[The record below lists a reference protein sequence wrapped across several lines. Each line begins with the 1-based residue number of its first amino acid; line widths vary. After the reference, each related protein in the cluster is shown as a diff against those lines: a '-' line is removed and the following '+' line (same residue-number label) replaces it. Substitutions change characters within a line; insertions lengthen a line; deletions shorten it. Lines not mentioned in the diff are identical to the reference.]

1 MLSAEGN
8 FFMATNSNLGK
19 NSRLHLLGA
28 MLLLWCAAICGRL
41 VYLQIFRYGGFV
53 KQAEHQQQREIPL
66 SAKRGVIYDRS
77 GKELAMSV
85 LVDSAFAVP
94 SEVKDLPTAVSLITR
109 ITRDDHNVVLA
120 DCRNH
125 KTFCWVARKADDET
139 IERIKSLN
147 LQGIHFQKEPK
158 RFYPARD
165 LAAQV
170 VGTVG
175 MEDVG
180 QSGIEHAFDEEMRG
194 RAGKM
199 FISVDARRQ
208 WFSDVEKQPEPGASL
223 VLTID
228 KNIQYIAEKELD
240 QAIHDTQ
247 AIAGTVI
254 VENPHTGEILAL
266 ANRPT
271 FNPNLR
277 KEITPNALTNRAV
290 SYVYEPGSTFKLVTI
305 SAALEEKLTN
315 PDEVFDCQ
323 MGSIVYNGMRIR
335 DSKPHGLLPVWG
347 VLAESSDVGA
357 IKIALRLGED
367 RLYKYIRAY
376 GFGQQTGIELPGE
389 TRGLTK
395 PVSRWS
401 KVSIAAIS
409 MGQEIGI
416 SPLQLSG
423 LISTFANDGVWV
435 APCIVAGTVG
445 PNSAPQ
451 STPQTVAFHPGASRR
466 VISSYTA
473 AEMRSMMQKV
483 VIEGTGRKAILEG
496 YTSAGKTGAA
506 QKVDPA
512 TGAYSKTK
520 YIGSFA
526 GFAPVNNPQIVVA
539 VILDSAVGLHQGGQ
553 ISAPVF
559 RRISQQVL
567 EYLHVPHD
575 LPLAPQHQLLL
586 AKTKDKDLEEGT
598 PDHPGEPLETAEV
611 NSDSSDGTKAPSV
624 ARATLRQAQ
633 GRLSPA
639 TAGADGN
646 VVQAAMREPVSSNAV
661 GGSSTQGNPSKTPDA
676 GTPAQAKLPSTGTV
690 VLDVEQGGI
699 EVPLFVGKTV
709 RGSVEAAQDIG
720 LELEA
725 VGSGVARQQTPVAGT
740 HVAAGA
746 RVTVQFGRKSQ
757 DLNHRGHRVH
767 RGRRMNF
774 SVPLRVLCGKTLRFD
789 PQKNRV
795 IR

>member
-1 MLSAEGN
+1 MTPS
-8 FFMATNSNLGK
+8 NSNPAK
-19 NSRLHLLGA
+19 NSRLYLLGGI
-28 MLLLWCAAICGRL
+28 LLLWCVAICGRL
-41 VYLQIFRYGGFV
+41 IYLQIFRYGSFV
-53 KQAEHQQQREIPL
+53 KQAEHQQQRAIPL
-66 SAKRGVIYDRS
+66 SAKRGVIYDRA
-77 GKELAMSV
+77 GHELAMSV

-94 SEVKDLPTAVSLITR
+94 SEVKDLPTAVSLISR
-109 ITRDDHNVVLA
+109 ITGEDRNVVLA

-170 VGTVG
+170 VGSVG

-180 QSGIEHAFDEEMRG
+180 QSGIEHEFDDELRG
-194 RAGKM
+194 SAGKM

-208 WFSDVEKQPEPGASL
+208 WFSDIEKLPEPGENI

-277 KEITPNALTNRAV
+277 KQITPGALTDRAV
-290 SYVYEPGSTFKLVTI
+290 SYIYEPGSTFKLVTI

-367 RLYKYIRAY
+367 RFYKYIRAF

-416 SPLQLSG
+416 SPIQLTG

-435 APCIVAGTVG
+435 APRIVAGQIE
-445 PNSAPQ
+445 PQ
-451 STPQTVAFHPGASRR
+451 GNPQTVAFHPGNSRR

-473 AEMRSMMQKV
+473 AEMRAMMQKV
-483 VIEGTGRKAILEG
+483 VLEGTGRKAILEG
-496 YTSAGKTGAA
+496 YTSAGKTGTA

-553 ISAPVF
+553 VSAPVF
-559 RRISQQVL
+559 HRITQQVL
-567 EYLHVPHD
+567 EYLHTPHD

-586 AKTKDKDLEEGT
+586 AQAKTKEKDLEEGT

-611 NSDSSDGTKAPSV
+611 NGDTSEGAKTNV
-624 ARATLRQAQ
+624 ARAPT
-633 GRLSPA
+633 PA
-639 TAGADGN
+639 TAGGDGN
-646 VVQAAMREPVSSNAV
+646 VVQAAIRESEAPSAAV
-661 GGSSTQGNPSKTPDA
+661 NVPRATAPSDTAAVPSKPPT
-676 GTPAQAKLPSTGTV
+676 TGTI

-699 EVPLFVGKTV
+699 EVPSFVGKTV
-709 RGSVEAAQDIG
+709 RGAVETAQDAG
-720 LELEA
+720 LDLEA
-725 VGSGVARQQTPVAGT
+725 VGSGIARQQSPTPGT
-740 HVAAGA
+740 HVTAGA
-746 RVTVQFGRKSQ
+746 RVTVQFGR
-757 DLNHRGHRVH
+757 
-767 RGRRMNF
+767 
-774 SVPLRVLCGKTLRFD
+774 
-789 PQKNRV
+789 
-795 IR
+795 

>member
-1 MLSAEGN
+1 
-8 FFMATNSNLGK
+8 MAANSSLGK
-19 NSRLHLLGA
+19 NPRLYLLGGI
-28 MLLLWCAAICGRL
+28 LLFWCLAICGRL
-41 VYLQIFRYGGFV
+41 VYLQIFCYGSFI

-66 SAKRGVIYDRS
+66 SAKRGVIYDRA
-77 GKELAMSV
+77 GHELAMSV

-94 SEVKDLPTAVSLITR
+94 TEVKDLPTAVALITR
-109 ITRDDHNVVLA
+109 ITGEDHNVVLA
-120 DCRNH
+120 DCRSH
-125 KTFCWVARKADDET
+125 KTFCWVARKANDDT
-139 IERIKSLN
+139 IERLKSLN

-175 MEDVG
+175 MEDSG
-180 QSGIEHAFDEEMRG
+180 QSGIEHAFDDELRG

-208 WFSDVEKQPEPGASL
+208 WFSDVEKQPESGDSV

-228 KNIQYIAEKELD
+228 KNVQYIAEKELD

-290 SYVYEPGSTFKLVTI
+290 SYAYEPGSTFKLVTI

-315 PDEVFDCQ
+315 PNEIFDCQ

-347 VLAESSDVGA
+347 VLAESSDVGS

-367 RLYKYIRAY
+367 RFYKYIRAF

-389 TRGLTK
+389 TRGMTK

-416 SPLQLSG
+416 SPIQLSG

-435 APCIVAGTVG
+435 APRIVVG
-445 PNSAPQ
+445 KVEPQ
-451 STPQTVAFHPGASRR
+451 GTPQTVGFHPGASRR

-483 VIEGTGRKAILEG
+483 VLEGTGRKAILEG
-496 YTSAGKTGAA
+496 YTSAGKTGTG

-520 YIGSFA
+520 YIASFA
-526 GFAPVNNPQIVVA
+526 GFAPLNNPQIVVA

-559 RRISQQVL
+559 RRVAQQVL
-567 EYLHVPHD
+567 EYLHTPHD
-575 LPLAPQHQLLL
+575 LPLAPNHQMLL
-586 AKTKDKDLEEGT
+586 AQASMKDKDLEEGT
-598 PDHPGEPLETAEV
+598 PDHPGEALETAEV
-611 NSDSSDGTKAPSV
+611 GKDSV
-624 ARATLRQAQ
+624 AQAALQAQ
-633 GRLSPA
+633 GSTPA
-639 TAGADGN
+639 HTAGEGN
-646 VVQAAMREPVSSNAV
+646 VVQATIRESEPPAVQIAASTDQGQKSQNPPVNAE
-661 GGSSTQGNPSKTPDA
+661 KPDVA
-676 GTPAQAKLPSTGTV
+676 ADRLPTSGTV

-699 EVPLFVGKTV
+699 VVPSFLGKTV
-709 RGSVEAAQDIG
+709 RGAVEAAQDAG
-720 LELEA
+720 LEIEA
-725 VGSGVARQQTPVAGT
+725 TGSGVARQQSPPPGT
-740 HVAAGA
+740 RVAAGA
-746 RVTVQFGRKSQ
+746 HVTVQFGR
-757 DLNHRGHRVH
+757 
-767 RGRRMNF
+767 
-774 SVPLRVLCGKTLRFD
+774 
-789 PQKNRV
+789 
-795 IR
+795 

>member
-1 MLSAEGN
+1 MAGN
-8 FFMATNSNLGK
+8 PHPGR
-19 NSRLHLLGA
+19 NSRLYFLGA
-28 MLLLWCAAICGRL
+28 ILLFWCLAICGRL
-41 VYLQIFRYGGFV
+41 VYLQIFSYGRFV
-53 KQAEHQQQREIPL
+53 KQAGHQQQRAIPL
-66 SAKRGVIYDRS
+66 AAKRGVIYDRA
-77 GKELAMSV
+77 GHELAMSV

-94 SEVKDLPTAVSLITR
+94 TEVKDLPTAVSLITR
-109 ITRDDHNVVLA
+109 ITGDDYNIVLA
-120 DCRNH
+120 DCRAH
-125 KTFCWVARKADDET
+125 KTFCWMARKADDET
-139 IERIKSLN
+139 IERINSLK

-170 VGTVG
+170 LGSVG
-175 MEDVG
+175 MEDSG
-180 QSGIEHAFDEEMRG
+180 QSGIEHEFDDQLSG
-194 RAGKM
+194 RPGKM

-208 WFSDVEKQPEPGASL
+208 WFADVETQPDPGDNL

-228 KNIQYIAEKELD
+228 KNIQYVAEKELD

-277 KEITPNALTNRAV
+277 KQITPGALTNRAV
-290 SYVYEPGSTFKLVTI
+290 SYAYEPGSTFKLVTI
-305 SAALEEKLTN
+305 SAALEEKVTN

-347 VLAESSDVGA
+347 VLAESSDVGS

-367 RLYKYIRAY
+367 RFYKYIRAF

-389 TRGLTK
+389 TRGMTK

-416 SPLQLSG
+416 SPIQLSS
-423 LISTFANDGVWV
+423 LISTFANDGVWT
-435 APCIVAGTVG
+435 APRIVEGT
-445 PNSAPQ
+445 A
-451 STPQTVAFHPGASRR
+451 TPRTPLQTVAFHPGASHR
-466 VISSYTA
+466 VISSFTA

-483 VIEGTGRKAILEG
+483 VLEGTGRKAILEG
-496 YTSAGKTGAA
+496 YTSAGKTGTA

-520 YIGSFA
+520 YIGSFS
-526 GFAPVNNPQIVVA
+526 GFAPVNNPQIVVT

-553 ISAPVF
+553 VSAPVF
-559 RRISQQVL
+559 KRIAQQVL

-575 LPLAPQHQLLL
+575 LPLAPNHQLLL
-586 AKTKDKDLEEGT
+586 AKSKLRDEDKELEEGT
-598 PDHPGEPLETAEV
+598 PDHPGEPLETADV
-611 NSDSSDGTKAPSV
+611 SGDSSDAAKLPSV
-624 ARATLRQAQ
+624 ARM
-633 GRLSPA
+633 SSSA
-639 TAGADGN
+639 TAGSGRNAGAAPATTN
-646 VVQAAMREPVSSNAV
+646 GQVVQAAMREPASPNAV
-661 GGSSTQGNPSKTPDA
+661 LRSGSKQASANAVDA
-676 GTPAQAKLPSTGTV
+676 DAIAPAKLPSTGTV
-690 VLDVEQGGI
+690 VLEVEQGGI
-699 EVPLFVGKTV
+699 EVPSFTGKTV
-709 RGSVEAAQDIG
+709 RGAVEAAQDAG
-720 LELEA
+720 LELDA
-725 VGSGVARQQTPVAGT
+725 VGSGLARQQTPVAGA

-746 RVTVQFGRKSQ
+746 RITVQFGR
-757 DLNHRGHRVH
+757 
-767 RGRRMNF
+767 
-774 SVPLRVLCGKTLRFD
+774 
-789 PQKNRV
+789 
-795 IR
+795 

>member
-1 MLSAEGN
+1 
-8 FFMATNSNLGK
+8 MAGNSNLGR
-19 NSRLHLLGA
+19 NSRLYLLGA
-28 MLLLWCAAICGRL
+28 MLFLWCVAISGRL
-41 VYLQIFRYGGFV
+41 VYLQIFRYGSFV

-66 SAKRGVIYDRS
+66 AAKRGVIYDRA
-77 GKELAMSV
+77 GHELAMSV

-109 ITRDDHNVVLA
+109 ITGEDHSVVLA

-175 MEDVG
+175 MEDSG
-180 QSGIEHAFDEEMRG
+180 QSGIEHAFDDELRG

-199 FISVDARRQ
+199 FISVDARRR
-208 WFSDVEKQPEPGASL
+208 WFSDVEKQPEPGESL

-228 KNIQYIAEKELD
+228 KNIQYVAEKELD

-254 VENPHTGEILAL
+254 VENPPTGEILAL

-347 VLAESSDVGA
+347 VLSKSSDVGS
-357 IKIALRLGED
+357 IKIALRLGEE
-367 RLYKYIRAY
+367 RFYKYIRGF

-389 TRGLTK
+389 TRGMTK

-401 KVSIAAIS
+401 KVSIAAIA
-409 MGQEIGI
+409 MGQEIGV
-416 SPLQLSG
+416 SPLQLAG
-423 LISTFANDGVWV
+423 LVSTFANDGVWV
-435 APCIVAGTVG
+435 APRVVTGAVPPGG
-445 PNSAPQ
+445 AL
-451 STPQTVAFHPGASRR
+451 QTVAFHPGDSRR
-466 VISSYTA
+466 VISPYTA
-473 AEMRSMMQKV
+473 AEMRAMMEKV
-483 VIEGTGRKAILEG
+483 VLDPAGTTGGRAILEG
-496 YTSAGKTGAA
+496 YSSAGKTGTA

-553 ISAPVF
+553 VAAPVF
-559 RRISQQVL
+559 KRISQQVL

-575 LPLAPQHQLLL
+575 MPLAPRHQLLL
-586 AKTKDKDLEEGT
+586 ASRAQDKDLEEGT
-598 PDHPGEPLETAEV
+598 PDHPGEPLETAGLDG
-611 NSDSSDGTKAPSV
+611 DSSEPAVGKAIVAHVPSPPP
-624 ARATLRQAQ
+624 AR
-633 GRLSPA
+633 GE
-639 TAGADGN
+639 GE
-646 VVQAAMREPVSSNAV
+646 VVQAAMRQSEP
-661 GGSSTQGNPSKTPDA
+661 
-676 GTPAQAKLPSTGTV
+676 TPAAASQSSQAPEKIP
-690 VLDVEQGGI
+690 
-699 EVPLFVGKTV
+699 
-709 RGSVEAAQDIG
+709 
-720 LELEA
+720 
-725 VGSGVARQQTPVAGT
+725 
-740 HVAAGA
+740 
-746 RVTVQFGRKSQ
+746 
-757 DLNHRGHRVH
+757 
-767 RGRRMNF
+767 
-774 SVPLRVLCGKTLRFD
+774 
-789 PQKNRV
+789 
-795 IR
+795 

>member
-1 MLSAEGN
+1 MLVS
-8 FFMATNSNLGK
+8 MATNSNPGK
-19 NSRLHLLGA
+19 NSRLYFLGA
-28 MLLLWCAAICGRL
+28 MLLFWCVAICVRL
-41 VYLQIFRYGGFV
+41 VYLQIFCYGTFA

-66 SAKRGVIYDRS
+66 SAKRGVIYDRA
-77 GKELAMSV
+77 GHELAMSV

-94 SEVKDLPTAVSLITR
+94 TEVKDLPTAVSLITR
-109 ITRDDHNVVLA
+109 ITGEDHNVVLA

-175 MEDVG
+175 MEDSG
-180 QSGIEHAFDEEMRG
+180 QSGIEHEFEDELRG
-194 RAGKM
+194 QDGKM
-199 FISVDARRQ
+199 LISVDARRQ
-208 WFSDVEKQPEPGASL
+208 WFSDVEKQPEPGENL
-223 VLTID
+223 VLTVD

-254 VENPHTGEILAL
+254 VENPRTGEILAL

-277 KEITPNALTNRAV
+277 KQITPAALTNRAV
-290 SYVYEPGSTFKLVTI
+290 SYIYEPGSTFKLVTI

-323 MGSIVYNGMRIR
+323 MGAIVYNGMRIR

-357 IKIALRLGED
+357 IKIALRLGEG
-367 RLYKYIRAY
+367 RFYKYIRAF

-416 SPLQLSG
+416 SPIQLAG
-423 LISTFANDGVWV
+423 LVSTFANDGVWV
-435 APCIVAGTVG
+435 APRIVAGKVDPG
-445 PNSAPQ
+445 DAPQ
-451 STPQTVAFHPGASRR
+451 PGMKSVAFHPGASHRAA
-466 VISSYTA
+466 SSSTA
-473 AEMRSMMQKV
+473 AALRAMMQKV
-483 VIEGTGRKAILEG
+483 VLEGTGRKAILEG
-496 YTSAGKTGAA
+496 YTSAGKTGTG
-506 QKVDPA
+506 QKVDPE

-520 YIGSFA
+520 YIASFA
-526 GFAPVNNPQIVVA
+526 GFAPLNNPQIVVA

-567 EYLHVPHD
+567 EYLHTPHD

-586 AKTKDKDLEEGT
+586 AQSKMKDDKDLEEGT
-598 PDHPGEPLETAEV
+598 PDHPGEP
-611 NSDSSDGTKAPSV
+611 
-624 ARATLRQAQ
+624 
-633 GRLSPA
+633 
-639 TAGADGN
+639 
-646 VVQAAMREPVSSNAV
+646 
-661 GGSSTQGNPSKTPDA
+661 
-676 GTPAQAKLPSTGTV
+676 
-690 VLDVEQGGI
+690 
-699 EVPLFVGKTV
+699 
-709 RGSVEAAQDIG
+709 
-720 LELEA
+720 
-725 VGSGVARQQTPVAGT
+725 
-740 HVAAGA
+740 
-746 RVTVQFGRKSQ
+746 
-757 DLNHRGHRVH
+757 
-767 RGRRMNF
+767 
-774 SVPLRVLCGKTLRFD
+774 
-789 PQKNRV
+789 
-795 IR
+795 

>member
-1 MLSAEGN
+1 M
-8 FFMATNSNLGK
+8 TPSNPNPGK
-19 NSRLHLLGA
+19 NSRLYFLGA
-28 MLLLWCAAICGRL
+28 VLLFWCLAICARL
-41 VYLQIFRYGGFV
+41 IYLQVFRYGNFV
-53 KQAEHQQQREIPL
+53 KQAEHQQQRAIPL
-66 SAKRGVIYDRS
+66 SAKRGVIYDRD
-77 GKELAMSV
+77 GHELAMSV

-94 SEVKDLPTAVSLITR
+94 GEVKDLPTAVSLITR
-109 ITRDDHNVVLA
+109 ITGADRNVVLA

-139 IERIKSLN
+139 IQRIKSLN
-147 LQGIHFQKEPK
+147 LQGIHFQKEPR

-170 VGTVG
+170 VGSVG

-180 QSGIEHAFDEEMRG
+180 QSGIEHEFDDELRG

-208 WFSDVEKQPEPGASL
+208 WFADIEKQPEPGENI

-277 KEITPNALTNRAV
+277 KQIKPETLTNRAV

-305 SAALEEKLTN
+305 SAALEEKVTN
-315 PDEVFDCQ
+315 PNEVFDCQ

-335 DSKPHGLLPVWG
+335 DSRPHGLLPVWG

-367 RLYKYIRAY
+367 RFYKYIRAF
-376 GFGQQTGIELPGE
+376 GFGQQTGVELPGE

-395 PVSRWS
+395 PPSRWS

-416 SPLQLSG
+416 SPIQLAA
-423 LISTFANDGVWV
+423 LVSTFANDGIRMS
-435 APCIVAGTVG
+435 PRIVAGTV
-445 PNSAPQ
+445 APQ
-451 STPQTVAFHPGASRR
+451 GTPQNVAFHPADSRR

-483 VIEGTGRKAILEG
+483 VLEGTGRKAILEG
-496 YTSAGKTGAA
+496 YSSAGKTGTA

-526 GFAPVNNPQIVVA
+526 GFAPVNNPQIVIA

-553 ISAPVF
+553 VSAPVF
-559 RRISQQVL
+559 HRIAQQVL

-575 LPLAPQHQLLL
+575 MPLAPQHQLLL
-586 AKTKDKDLEEGT
+586 AQAKVKEKDLDDGT
-598 PDHPGEPLETAEV
+598 PDHPGEPLESAEV
-611 NSDSSDGTKAPSV
+611 ASDASEPAKPSV
-624 ARATLRQAQ
+624 ARAP
-633 GRLSPA
+633 SPA
-639 TAGADGN
+639 NADGEAN
-646 VVQAAMREPVSSNAV
+646 VVPAAIREVVA
-661 GGSSTQGNPSKTPDA
+661 DA
-676 GTPAQAKLPSTGTV
+676 SASQE
-690 VLDVEQGGI
+690 EQGTNKP
-699 EVPLFVGKTV
+699 VPAPQPQLP
-709 RGSVEAAQDIG
+709 A
-720 LELEA
+720 
-725 VGSGVARQQTPVAGT
+725 SG
-740 HVAAGA
+740 
-746 RVTVQFGRKSQ
+746 
-757 DLNHRGHRVH
+757 
-767 RGRRMNF
+767 
-774 SVPLRVLCGKTLRFD
+774 
-789 PQKNRV
+789 
-795 IR
+795 

>member
-1 MLSAEGN
+1 
-8 FFMATNSNLGK
+8 MATANTTPGK
-19 NSRLHLLGA
+19 NSRLRVL
-28 MLLLWCAAICGRL
+28 AAILAFWCVAICCRL
-41 VYLQIFRYGGFV
+41 VFLQVFSYGKFV
-53 KQAEHQQQREIPL
+53 KQAGHQQQRAIPL
-66 SAKRGVIYDRS
+66 AAKRGVIFDRANH
-77 GKELAMSV
+77 ELAMSV

-94 SEVKDLPTAVSLITR
+94 SEVRDLPTAISLITR
-109 ITRDDHNVVLA
+109 ITGDDYNVVLA
-120 DCRNH
+120 DCRAR
-125 KTFCWVARKADDET
+125 KTFCWVARKANDET
-139 IERIKSLN
+139 IGRINSLM

-170 VGTVG
+170 LGSVG
-175 MEDVG
+175 MEDSG
-180 QSGIEHAFDEEMRG
+180 QSGIEHEFDNELRG

-199 FISVDARRQ
+199 SITVDARKK
-208 WFSDVEKQPEPGASL
+208 WFSDVETQPEPGENL

-228 KNIQYIAEKELD
+228 KNIQYIAEKELE
-240 QAIHDTQ
+240 QAIHDTK

-271 FNPNLR
+271 FNPNQR
-277 KEITPNALTNRAV
+277 KQITPEALTNRAV

-305 SAALEEKLTN
+305 SAALEEKVTN
-315 PDEVFDCQ
+315 PNEIFDCQ

-347 VLAESSDVGA
+347 VLAESSDVGS
-357 IKIALRLGED
+357 IKIALRLGEE
-367 RLYKYIRAY
+367 RFYKYIRAF

-395 PVSRWS
+395 PPSRWS
-401 KVSIAAIS
+401 RVSIAAIS

-416 SPLQLSG
+416 SPIQLAG
-423 LISTFANDGVWV
+423 LVSTFANDGVWV
-435 APCIVAGTVG
+435 APRIVAGTMDPKG
-445 PNSAPQ
+445 PL
-451 STPQTVAFHPGASRR
+451 QTVAFHPAEGHR

-483 VIEGTGRKAILEG
+483 VLEGTGRKATLEG
-496 YTSAGKTGAA
+496 YTSAGKTGTA
-506 QKVDPA
+506 QKVDPE

-553 ISAPVF
+553 VSAPVF
-559 RRISQQVL
+559 QRISQQVL

-575 LPLAPQHQLLL
+575 LPLAPKHQLLM
-586 AKTKDKDLEEGT
+586 AKVKDKDLDEGT

-611 NSDSSDGTKAPSV
+611 NNSSTNPAKPRVAQPAAADSGGQV
-624 ARATLRQAQ
+624 I
-633 GRLSPA
+633 
-639 TAGADGN
+639 
-646 VVQAAMREPVSSNAV
+646 QAAVREPLPDVPAV
-661 GGSSTQGNPSKTPDA
+661 QNDTGSHGK
-676 GTPAQAKLPSTGTV
+676 PAPVTSARLPITGTV
-690 VLDVEQGGI
+690 VLDVQQGGI
-699 EVPLFVGKTV
+699 EVPSFVGKTV
-709 RGSVEAAQDIG
+709 RNALEAAQDVG

-725 VGSGVARQQTPVAGT
+725 VGSGIARQQTPMAGT

-746 RVTVQFGRKSQ
+746 RVTVQFGR
-757 DLNHRGHRVH
+757 
-767 RGRRMNF
+767 
-774 SVPLRVLCGKTLRFD
+774 
-789 PQKNRV
+789 
-795 IR
+795 

>member
-1 MLSAEGN
+1 
-8 FFMATNSNLGK
+8 MATHSTSGK
-19 NSRLHLLGA
+19 KSRLYLLGA
-28 MLLLWCAAICGRL
+28 VLLLWCVVICGRL
-41 VYLQIFRYGGFV
+41 VFLQIFSYGKFV
-53 KQAEHQQQREIPL
+53 KQAGHQQQRAIPL
-66 SAKRGVIYDRS
+66 AAKRGVIYDRS
-77 GKELAMSV
+77 GHELAMSV

-109 ITRDDHNVVLA
+109 ITGDDYNVVLA
-120 DCRNH
+120 DCRAH
-125 KTFCWVARKADDET
+125 KTFCWVARKASDET
-139 IERIKSLN
+139 IGRINSLK

-170 VGTVG
+170 LGSVG
-175 MEDVG
+175 MEDSG
-180 QSGIEHAFDEEMRG
+180 QSGIEHEFDDELRG
-194 RAGKM
+194 RPGKM
-199 FISVDARRQ
+199 FISVDAKRR
-208 WFSDVEKQPEPGASL
+208 WFADVETQPDPGDNL

-277 KEITPNALTNRAV
+277 KQITPGALTNRAV

-305 SAALEEKLTN
+305 SAALEEKITN
-315 PDEVFDCQ
+315 PDELFDCQ

-335 DSKPHGLLPVWG
+335 DSKPHGILPVWG

-367 RLYKYIRAY
+367 RFYKYIRAY

-395 PVSRWS
+395 PPSRWS

-416 SPLQLSG
+416 SPIQLAG

-435 APCIVAGTVG
+435 APRILTGTVQPRG
-445 PNSAPQ
+445 
-451 STPQTVAFHPGASRR
+451 TPQTVAFHAGASHR
-466 VISSYTA
+466 VISPYTA

-483 VIEGTGRKAILEG
+483 VLEGTGRKAILEG
-496 YTSAGKTGAA
+496 YTSAGKTGTA

-526 GFAPVNNPQIVVA
+526 GFAPLNNPQIVVA

-559 RRISQQVL
+559 KRITQQVL

-586 AKTKDKDLEEGT
+586 AKMKDKDLEEGT

-611 NSDSSDGTKAPSV
+611 NNGSSEPAREPSV
-624 ARATLRQAQ
+624 ARASRPP
-633 GRLSPA
+633 S
-639 TAGADGN
+639 AGGKGD
-646 VVQAAMREPVSSNAV
+646 VVQAAMRELLPAPAIQPLP
-661 GGSSTQGNPSKTPDA
+661 TKTSDPGA
-676 GTPAQAKLPSTGTV
+676 ALPEKLPSTGTV

-699 EVPLFVGKTV
+699 EVPSFVGKTV
-709 RGSVEAAQDIG
+709 RGAVEAAQDMG
-720 LELEA
+720 LNLEA
-725 VGSGVARQQTPVAGT
+725 VGSGVARQQSPAAGT

-746 RVTVQFGRKSQ
+746 RVTVEFGR
-757 DLNHRGHRVH
+757 
-767 RGRRMNF
+767 
-774 SVPLRVLCGKTLRFD
+774 
-789 PQKNRV
+789 
-795 IR
+795 

>member
-1 MLSAEGN
+1 
-8 FFMATNSNLGK
+8 MASNSSLGK
-19 NSRLHLLGA
+19 NSRLYLLGA
-28 MLLLWCAAICGRL
+28 MLLFWCLAICVRL
-41 VYLQIFRYGGFV
+41 VHLQIFSYGKFA
-53 KQAEHQQQREIPL
+53 KQAEHQQQREIPV
-66 SAKRGVIYDRS
+66 SAKRGVIYDRA
-77 GKELAMSV
+77 GRELAMSV
-85 LVDSAFAVP
+85 LVESAFAVP

-109 ITRDDHNVVLA
+109 ITGDDRNVVLA

-125 KTFCWVARKADDET
+125 KTFCWVARKANDET

-170 VGTVG
+170 LGSVG
-175 MEDVG
+175 MEDSG
-180 QSGIEHAFDEEMRG
+180 QSGIEHAFDDELRG
-194 RAGKM
+194 KAGKM

-208 WFSDVEKQPEPGASL
+208 WFSDVETQPEPGENL

-228 KNIQYIAEKELD
+228 KNIQYIAEKELE

-277 KEITPNALTNRAV
+277 KQITPGALTNRAV

-305 SAALEEKLTN
+305 SAALEEKVTN
-315 PDEVFDCQ
+315 PNEIFDCQ

-347 VLAESSDVGA
+347 VLAESSDVGS

-367 RLYKYIRAY
+367 RFYKYIRAY

-416 SPLQLSG
+416 SPLQLAG
-423 LISTFANDGVWV
+423 LVSTFANDGVWV
-435 APCIVAGTVG
+435 APRIVAGTVQ
-445 PNSAPQ
+445 PQ
-451 STPQTVAFHPGASRR
+451 STPQTVMFHPANSHR

-473 AEMRSMMQKV
+473 AEMRAMMEKV
-483 VIEGTGRKAILEG
+483 VLEGTGRKAILEG
-496 YTSAGKTGAA
+496 YSSAGKTGTA

-553 ISAPVF
+553 VSAPVF

-567 EYLHVPHD
+567 EYLHVAHD
-575 LPLAPQHQLLL
+575 MPLAPQHQLLL
-586 AKTKDKDLEEGT
+586 AAAKTKEKDLEEGT

-611 NSDSSDGTKAPSV
+611 NMADSEATGRSSTAPI
-624 ARATLRQAQ
+624 A
-633 GRLSPA
+633 GEG
-639 TAGADGN
+639 AGATPPEHI
-646 VVQAAMREPVSSNAV
+646 VQAAMREPVARTS
-661 GGSSTQGNPSKTPDA
+661 GGGLESQTGQTPSGRD
-676 GTPAQAKLPSTGTV
+676 GTGADLAKLPVSGTV

-699 EVPLFVGKTV
+699 EVPSFVGKTV
-709 RGSVEAAQDIG
+709 RSAVEAAQDAG

-725 VGSGVARQQTPVAGT
+725 VGSGVARQQSPPAGT
-740 HVAAGA
+740 HVGAGS
-746 RVTVQFGRKSQ
+746 RVTVQFGR
-757 DLNHRGHRVH
+757 
-767 RGRRMNF
+767 
-774 SVPLRVLCGKTLRFD
+774 
-789 PQKNRV
+789 
-795 IR
+795 

>member
-1 MLSAEGN
+1 
-8 FFMATNSNLGK
+8 MAASDSNLAR
-19 NSRLHLLGA
+19 NSRLCLLGA
-28 MLLLWCAAICGRL
+28 MLVLWCAAICGRL
-41 VYLQIFRYGGFV
+41 VYLQIFCYGRFV
-53 KQAEHQQQREIPL
+53 KQAGHQQQRAIPL
-66 SAKRGVIYDRS
+66 TAKRGIIYDRA
-77 GKELAMSV
+77 GRELAMSV

-94 SEVKDLPTAVSLITR
+94 TEVKDLPTAVSLVSR
-109 ITRDDHNVVLA
+109 ITGDDANVMLA
-120 DCRNH
+120 DCRAH

-139 IERIKSLN
+139 IDRIKSLH

-158 RFYPARD
+158 RFFPARD

-170 VGTVG
+170 LGSVG
-175 MEDVG
+175 MEDSG
-180 QSGIEHAFDEEMRG
+180 QSGIEHEFDEQLRG

-199 FISVDARRQ
+199 FISVDARKQ
-208 WFSDVEKQPEPGASL
+208 WFSDVETQPEPGENL

-254 VENPHTGEILAL
+254 VENPRTGEILAL

-277 KEITPNALTNRAV
+277 KQITPAALTNRAV
-290 SYVYEPGSTFKLVTI
+290 SYIYEPGSTFKLVTI
-305 SAALEEKLTN
+305 SAALEEKITN
-315 PDEVFDCQ
+315 PNEIFDCQ

-367 RLYKYIRAY
+367 RFYKYIRAY

-389 TRGLTK
+389 TRGMTK
-395 PVSRWS
+395 PPSRWS
-401 KVSIAAIS
+401 RVSIAAIS

-416 SPLQLSG
+416 SPLQLTG
-423 LISTFANDGVWV
+423 LVATFANDGVWI
-435 APCIVAGTVG
+435 APRIVAGTVL
-445 PNSAPQ
+445 PQ
-451 STPQTVAFHPGASRR
+451 SGIQTVTFHPAEGRR
-466 VISSYTA
+466 VISPYTA

-483 VIEGTGRKAILEG
+483 VLEGTGRKAILEG
-496 YTSAGKTGAA
+496 YSSAGKTGTA

-512 TGAYSKTK
+512 TGVYSKTK

-553 ISAPVF
+553 VSAPVF
-559 RRISQQVL
+559 HRITQQVL

-586 AKTKDKDLEEGT
+586 ARAKTKDKDLEEGT

-611 NSDSSDGTKAPSV
+611 NGDQIEPAKRPSAARPPSTTGSSASGQIV
-624 ARATLRQAQ
+624 QAAV
-633 GRLSPA
+633 REPMSPA
-639 TAGADGN
+639 T
-646 VVQAAMREPVSSNAV
+646 SSSGPQSAPPK
-661 GGSSTQGNPSKTPDA
+661 PSDPDA
-676 GTPAQAKLPSTGTV
+676 GLPSKLPSSGTV

-699 EVPLFVGKTV
+699 EVPSFVGKTV
-709 RGSVEAAQDIG
+709 RSAVETAQDAG
-720 LELEA
+720 LELDA
-725 VGSGVARQQTPVAGT
+725 VGSGVARQQSP
-740 HVAAGA
+740 AAGA
-746 RVTVQFGRKSQ
+746 HVPAGSRVTVQFGR
-757 DLNHRGHRVH
+757 
-767 RGRRMNF
+767 
-774 SVPLRVLCGKTLRFD
+774 
-789 PQKNRV
+789 
-795 IR
+795 